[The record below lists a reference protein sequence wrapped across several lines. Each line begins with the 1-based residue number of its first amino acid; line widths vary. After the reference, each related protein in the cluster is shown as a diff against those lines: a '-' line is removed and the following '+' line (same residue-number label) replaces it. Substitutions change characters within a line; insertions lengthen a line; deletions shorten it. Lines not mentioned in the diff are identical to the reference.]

1 MTEQY
6 WKFFIEYKDGMKQQI
21 FTNCINLE
29 REFPEDD
36 FYIFRSYDTYTPPQ
50 PNLKI
55 SYRDKFGIE
64 VEMTIPPFAANI
76 RKVLIQGDIWW
87 LETNGERS
95 SAYFDKLE
103 LALQLKTEEDEIKGG
118 FVTTENPNK

>member
-6 WKFFIEYKDGMKQQI
+6 WKACIRYSDGVEEPIDAINYRVEVIDETEFTYNYESGWFPKPPIRLVYKNSHGAGVQI
-21 FTNCINLE
+21 QL
-29 REFPEDD
+29 
-36 FYIFRSYDTYTPPQ
+36 PPDAEIW
-50 PNLKI
+50 KT
-55 SYRDKFGIE
+55 F
-64 VEMTIPPFAANI
+64 
-76 RKVLIQGDIWW
+76 IQGDIWW

-103 LALQLKTEEDEIKGG
+103 LALQLKTDEDEIKGG

>member
-6 WKFFIEYKDGMKQQI
+6 WKACIRYSDGVEEPIDALNYRVEVIEKD
-21 FTNCINLE
+21 
-29 REFPEDD
+29 EFL
-36 FYIFRSYDTYTPPQ
+36 YDYEWLSRPNPP
-50 PNLKI
+50 LRL
-55 SYRDKFGIE
+55 SYRNSHGAKVEIE
-64 VEMTIPPFAANI
+64 LPPDAVIWKTF
-76 RKVLIQGDIWW
+76 IQGDIWW

-103 LALQLKTEEDEIKGG
+103 LALQLKTDEDEIKGG

>member
-6 WKFFIEYKDGMKQQI
+6 WKACIRYSDGVEEPIDALNYRVEVIDDIDFIYNYDRDWCPKPPI
-21 FTNCINLE
+21 RLVYTNSHGAKVEIEL
-29 REFPEDD
+29 
-36 FYIFRSYDTYTPPQ
+36 PP
-50 PNLKI
+50 
-55 SYRDKFGIE
+55 S
-64 VEMTIPPFAANI
+64 AAI
-76 RKVLIQGDIWW
+76 WKTFIQGDIWW

-103 LALQLKTEEDEIKGG
+103 LALQLKTDEDEIKGG